1 MSIVKLTD
9 FNSAEFD
16 CSLEIYKSSFP
27 PNETRPTQ
35 KIVDLLKRDKN
46 YQLFICLKDN
56 SVAGISL
63 MYVFRSLGFGL
74 LDYMAVKPDY
84 QGQGLGR
91 EIFVGTFER
100 FASDIPNGTGLVM
113 EIQREDIPNLEER
126 EMNVRK
132 NRIRFYMKM
141 GVKILED
148 VNYFLPPIQHGIKP
162 EAMYLMI
169 KPLTERQYLLKE
181 SIFEYIRAIY
191 STIYQYHANDL
202 LNNISQQLPSKIVL
216 SDVVI

>member
-1 MSIVKLTD
+1 MSILKLTD
-9 FNSAEFD
+9 FNTAEFD
-16 CSLEIYKSSFP
+16 YSLEIYKSSFP
-27 PNETRPTQ
+27 SNETRPTHN
-35 KIVDLLKRDKN
+35 IVDLLTYDKN
-46 YQLFICLKDN
+46 YQLFVCLKDDL
-56 SVAGISL
+56 VVGISL

-91 EIFVGTFER
+91 EIFEGTFER

-113 EIQREDIPNLEER
+113 EIQREDIPNLQER
-126 EMNVRK
+126 EINERK

-141 GVKILED
+141 GVKILEG

-169 KPLTERQYLLKE
+169 RLHSERQYLPKE
-181 SIFEYIRAIY
+181 SVFQYIRAIY

-202 LNNISQQLPSKIVL
+202 LDNISKQLPGKTIL
-216 SDVVI
+216 SDMVL